1 MLTFEGHVTHL
12 PDRDRELLEHIDV
25 NTLVGG
31 AADVGRQLAGLA
43 DTGFHEIIYT
53 PSGPDVARE
62 LRAFAS
68 VREQ

>member
-1 MLTFEGHVTHL
+1 MTFEGHVTHL

-25 NTLVGG
+25 HTMVGNASG
-31 AADVGRQLAGLA
+31 VRRQLARLA

-53 PSGPDVARE
+53 PSGTDVARE